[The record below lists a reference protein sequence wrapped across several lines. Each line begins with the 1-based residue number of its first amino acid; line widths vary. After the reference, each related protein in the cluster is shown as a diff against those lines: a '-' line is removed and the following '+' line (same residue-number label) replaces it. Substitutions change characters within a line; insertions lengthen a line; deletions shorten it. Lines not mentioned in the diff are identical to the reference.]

1 MTRGNDPRH
10 DPRHDHGPGAGAGGD
25 GYARS
30 PRRPG
35 PDDDPTRVM
44 GGQGTAR
51 PATGADDETS
61 VMPRAGAGAHRPAAG
76 ADDETSVM
84 PRAGADG
91 DPDRTR
97 VLDGDAP
104 AAPPAHPGY
113 SGPVTAETAVYPEP
127 SAAPG
132 AGGRGGDVPGAGRP
146 GPADGAGGPAGPR
159 YVWAGAGQGAPQ
171 GPP

>member
-1 MTRGNDPRH
+1 
-10 DPRHDHGPGAGAGGD
+10 
-25 GYARS
+25 
-30 PRRPG
+30 
-35 PDDDPTRVM
+35 M

-104 AAPPAHPGY
+104 AAPP
-113 SGPVTAETAVYPEP
+113 
-127 SAAPG
+127 
-132 AGGRGGDVPGAGRP
+132 
-146 GPADGAGGPAGPR
+146 
-159 YVWAGAGQGAPQ
+159 
-171 GPP
+171 